1 MKAKSRPGAGTPRRP
16 KSGEK
21 ARKPSP
27 LPFYQ
32 IEGSFTRMTIAE
44 ILKHGRENAIRA
56 EILAAKLE
64 TTPRGLRRQ
73 IMLAR
78 EQGEIILYSPGGY
91 GGYFLPSD
99 DPEAAQRELSAF
111 YHTQAARCKNGLAA
125 IAPVARK
132 LGIPLGQLDFESEET
147 L

>member
-1 MKAKSRPGAGTPRRP
+1 MKATKKPPRCWNTETAKGRRKAG
-16 KSGEK
+16 
-21 ARKPSP
+21 KPSP

-32 IEGSFTRMTIAE
+32 IEGSFTRMTITE

-78 EQGEIILYSPGGY
+78 EQGEIILYAPGGY
-91 GGYFLPSD
+91 GGYFLPSEN
-99 DPEAAQRELSAF
+99 PEAAQREMQAF
-111 YHTQAARCKNGLAA
+111 YHVQAARCKHGLKA

-132 LGIPLGQLDFESEET
+132 LGIPLGQMDLDSY

>member
-1 MKAKSRPGAGTPRRP
+1 
-16 KSGEK
+16 
-21 ARKPSP
+21 
-27 LPFYQ
+27 
-32 IEGSFTRMTIAE
+32 MTITE

-56 EILAAKLE
+56 DVLAARLE

-78 EQGEIILYSPGGY
+78 EHGEIILYAPGGY

-99 DPEAAQRELSAF
+99 APEVAQREMAAF
-111 YHTQAARCKNGLAA
+111 YRVQAARCKHGLAA

-132 LGIPLGQLDFESEET
+132 LGIPIGQMNFENEEP
-147 L
+147 